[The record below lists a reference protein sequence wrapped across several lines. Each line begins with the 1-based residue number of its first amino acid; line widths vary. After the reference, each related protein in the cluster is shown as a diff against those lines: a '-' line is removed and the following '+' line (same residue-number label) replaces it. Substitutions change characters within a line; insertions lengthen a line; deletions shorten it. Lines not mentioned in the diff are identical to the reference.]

1 MADTKVDTRVSS
13 SANDQSA
20 MLTTT
25 INGPNSTKIY
35 LQQQNSPMRSVITF
49 EKARKSTA
57 RESSSEKKVVQDEER
72 TKSQGRRSRR
82 PSSLY
87 QHEETV
93 KETAIKTKVNLT
105 QLENNLKMK
114 FPSTETIQLEEKL
127 LSDDNKNN
135 KNFINK
141 KNFFESANLTMK
153 AGSMVDVANASDER
167 LNNIKKASFSSSR
180 PLQPALSSDRVL
192 LDNSLNIKN
201 IFNKE
206 TGPGSPTKIDD
217 KNLCFESLSNKI
229 ISPIDS
235 KAIPDLPLKQTENE
249 KCPFSSLSNLSLHFT
264 SLAAQ
269 NILNGV
275 SINSIDTLVEVN
287 MAAEKHNNS
296 IHTDLGVV

>member
-1 MADTKVDTRVSS
+1 
-13 SANDQSA
+13 
-20 MLTTT
+20 
-25 INGPNSTKIY
+25 
-35 LQQQNSPMRSVITF
+35 
-49 EKARKSTA
+49 
-57 RESSSEKKVVQDEER
+57 
-72 TKSQGRRSRR
+72 
-82 PSSLY
+82 
-87 QHEETV
+87 
-93 KETAIKTKVNLT
+93 
-105 QLENNLKMK
+105 
-114 FPSTETIQLEEKL
+114 
-127 LSDDNKNN
+127 
-135 KNFINK
+135 
-141 KNFFESANLTMK
+141 
-153 AGSMVDVANASDER
+153 MVDVANASDER

-296 IHTDLGVV
+296 IHTDLGVLVQSFGR